1 MGYVNGKTDLD
12 LILDGDAS
20 DDENELLST
29 TQVYT
34 SITFL
39 PRFSFFLQSCLD
51 AMKDLRRRQQLMIVE
66 SREMAEALQE
76 FSTGIKQQVH
86 DMHVYHTECTFNCV

>member
-1 MGYVNGKTDLD
+1 MGYVDGKTDLD

-29 TQVYT
+29 TQVFCIKHLYKV
-34 SITFL
+34 
-39 PRFSFFLQSCLD
+39 FFLLLMQSCLD

-76 FSTGIKQQVH
+76 FSTGLRQQVV
-86 DMHVYHTECTFNCV
+86 HVYHLKCLLHCVG